1 MKLKNY
7 LFLYYYKNVMRK
19 ITFFLML
26 FLVCAGRMQA
36 QFTVSETPLS
46 EISDGQTVLIKGPT
60 GTGVSGW
67 SGGRYLNA
75 ASSGTVVNAGYS
87 AIYKFIKDGEKTEGE
102 NTYDVYVL
110 QNLWNGQYLKG
121 NNSYVDAKE
130 QAFHFTARKAVAKTE
145 ISGNDWEDYSNA
157 INAGPDA
164 AVVADSW
171 VLCSTTG
178 KSYLGFYS
186 NPSVM
191 SYTDTNYWFLY
202 GVTVNEA
209 DYVNI
214 RFNYTLSDGSTY
226 SLHPEAQPAPYTF
239 AVPQLDF
246 CSNYQTEGSLSESGT
261 VTVTCDVNY
270 PVQFLTVAN
279 KELMA
284 SDHWYTLYMRGNT
297 NNQVY
302 TDGTTAKVGA
312 AVENPGAERLFGF
325 ERVGTTYPAQVRVY
339 CLKEGTDRPLSV
351 ANFNNDT
358 QASWTADNKI
368 FRLTPNGSNGG
379 FNIQQLNGNQA
390 FDHNTSKGLLGLW
403 GAGGGSLT
411 NAVAAKVDLT
421 ADLDES
427 KMYQIV
433 YERGNAVLGNYDA
446 VAEASGEVS
455 QSAESRRVVT
465 ALSEDGYPYVSSL
478 WKFHKQGDGKV
489 KITAVNS
496 GFYLGSVDQQHLV
509 TTQLAQWGR
518 SYTLDGAYGTGI
530 FALYDETVSGDNYLN
545 SYYNPAGGNEGHDI
559 CYWNSSIRDG
569 GNRIL
574 INEVESIP
582 VAISSVGYATLH
594 LPFAVTLPA
603 VGNVKAYVAADNGTY
618 VTLTEIEGG
627 VIPARTPVI
636 LTGDAGTHDFAVAY
650 DNTDAPLSTA
660 LSGTL
665 TKQTV
670 GTAGEVYILA
680 ANAAGEAG
688 MRQVTDEND
697 RTLPANKAYLG
708 SADGTAAVKAFS
720 FGPATG
726 IGNVPTAAGADE
738 VFYDLRGRRVFY
750 PAHGVFVKGNGQKVY
765 IK

>member
-1 MKLKNY
+1 
-7 LFLYYYKNVMRK
+7 MRK

-46 EISDGQTVLIKGPT
+46 EIFDGQTVLIKGPT

-164 AVVADSW
+164 LVVADSW

-214 RFNYTLSDGSTY
+214 RFNYTLSDGTVY
-226 SLHPEAQPAPYTF
+226 SLHPEAQLAPYTF
-239 AVPQLDF
+239 TVPQLDF

-284 SDHWYTLYMRGNT
+284 SDHWYTLYMRNTSTGNT
-297 NNQVY
+297 MADQVY
-302 TDGTTAKVGA
+302 TDGTTAKVGD
-312 AVENPGAERLFGF
+312 AVENPGAERIFGF
-325 ERVGTTYPAQVRVY
+325 ERVGGMTYPAQVRVY
-339 CLKEGTDRPLSV
+339 CLKEGIDRPLSV
-351 ANFNNDT
+351 ANFDLNKP
-358 QASWTADNKI
+358 ASWTDNNKV
-368 FRLTPNGSNGG
+368 FRLTPNGDG
-379 FNIQQLNGNQA
+379 FNIQSLDNNRA
-390 FDHNTSKGLLGLW
+390 FDYNKGTKLLGIW
-403 GAGGGSLT
+403 DASVNGGSQVH
-411 NAVAAKVDLT
+411 AQVAKVDLT

-530 FALYDETVSGDNYLN
+530 FALYDESVSGDNYLN
-545 SYYNPAGGNEGHDI
+545 SYYNPAGGNERHDI

-603 VGNVKAYVAADNGTY
+603 VGNVKAYVATDNGTY

-680 ANAAGEAG
+680 ANADGEAG

>member
-46 EISDGQTVLIKGPT
+46 EISDGQTVLIKEPT

-67 SGGRYLNA
+67 SGGQYLNA

-110 QNLWNGQYLKG
+110 QNLWNGQYLKA
-121 NNSYVDAKE
+121 NNSYTDAKD
-130 QAFHFTARKAVAKTE
+130 QAFHFTARKAEVKTK
-145 ISGNDWEDYSNA
+145 IDNNDWEDYSNA
-157 INAGPDA
+157 VDVGP
-164 AVVADSW
+164 ADDVIASSW
-171 VLCSTTG
+171 VFCSSTG
-178 KSYLGFYS
+178 KNYLGFVG
-186 NPSVM
+186 NPSTM
-191 SYTDTNYWFLY
+191 GYTDTNYWFLY

-214 RFNYTLSDGSTY
+214 KFNYTLSDGATVSI
-226 SLHPEAQPAPYTF
+226 HPEAVLAPHTF
-239 AVPQLDF
+239 EIPQLDF

-284 SDHWYTLYMRGNT
+284 SDHWYTLYMRGET

-302 TDGTTAKVGA
+302 TNGETAKVGA
-312 AVENPGAERLFGF
+312 AVENPGADRLFGF
-325 ERVGTTYPAQVRVY
+325 ERVGKTYPVQVRVY
-339 CLKEGTDRPLSV
+339 CLQEGTDRPLSV

-358 QASWTADNKI
+358 KASWTDGNKI
-368 FRLTPNGSNGG
+368 FRLTPNGNG
-379 FNIQQLNGNQA
+379 FNIQQLNGNKA
-390 FDHNTSKGLLGLW
+390 LDHNRGNGLLGIW
-403 GAGGGSLT
+403 TAGLGSQT

-421 ADLDES
+421 ADIDES

-433 YERGNAVLGNYDA
+433 YERGSAILGNYDA
-446 VAEASGEVS
+446 VAGEDGQVS